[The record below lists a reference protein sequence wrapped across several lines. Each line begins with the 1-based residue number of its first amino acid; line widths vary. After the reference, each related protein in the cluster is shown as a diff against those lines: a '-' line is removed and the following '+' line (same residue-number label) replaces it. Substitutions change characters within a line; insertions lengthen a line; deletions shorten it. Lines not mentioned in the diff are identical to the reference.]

1 MLAGCDMTAEDAMGC
16 PGNEASATKQD
27 IPKKAHAIVAEAR
40 GETGE
45 PAARPAKR
53 GLQRRQQS
61 RCGFQ
66 VEAWLA
72 GPHSGCMCSQKLTPA
87 ASAYLCLANCCMIC
101 AFWRR
106 SIVMGFRFR
115 RNDVAACACVEPC

>member
-66 VEAWLA
+66 VEAVA
-72 GPHSGCMCSQKLTPA
+72 GRT
-87 ASAYLCLANCCMIC
+87 
-101 AFWRR
+101 AFGLH
-106 SIVMGFRFR
+106 VQPEAHPGG
-115 RNDVAACACVEPC
+115 

>member
-40 GETGE
+40 GEAGE

-87 ASAYLCLANCCMIC
+87 ASHIYDSRI
-101 AFWRR
+101 
-106 SIVMGFRFR
+106 
-115 RNDVAACACVEPC
+115 AA